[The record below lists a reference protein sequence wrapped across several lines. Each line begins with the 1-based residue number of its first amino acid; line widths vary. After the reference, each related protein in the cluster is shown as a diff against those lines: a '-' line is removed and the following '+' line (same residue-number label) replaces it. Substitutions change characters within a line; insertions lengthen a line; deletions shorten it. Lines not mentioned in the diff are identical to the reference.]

1 MVGVEDGHIFQTV
14 DSRYPTNTSGRKIAD
29 TISALAGGLA
39 EIELKRDTAPFYMSI
54 DNPAVKVCMDV
65 YNAVTG
71 EDAKPYTMGG
81 GTYARDFPNGVSFGP
96 EHPERSYPD
105 FFGPIHGADEAASID
120 EFMEALKIYIL
131 ALIELEA
138 VEF

>member
-1 MVGVEDGHIFQTV
+1 MGAVGPKRLQQ
-14 DSRYPTNTSGRKIAD
+14 
-29 TISALAGGLA
+29 ALAGELA
-39 EIELKRDTAPFYMSI
+39 EIKLKRDTAPFYMSI

-131 ALIELEA
+131 ALIELEE

>member
-1 MVGVEDGHIFQTV
+1 MKVCGGAATLENVS
-14 DSRYPTNTSGRKIAD
+14 SRV
-29 TISALAGGLA
+29 
-39 EIELKRDTAPFYMSI
+39 PFYI
-54 DNPAVKVCMDV
+54 DADSPAIQTLINT
-65 YNAVTG
+65 YNDVTG
-71 EDAKPYTMGG
+71 EGKKPFTMGG